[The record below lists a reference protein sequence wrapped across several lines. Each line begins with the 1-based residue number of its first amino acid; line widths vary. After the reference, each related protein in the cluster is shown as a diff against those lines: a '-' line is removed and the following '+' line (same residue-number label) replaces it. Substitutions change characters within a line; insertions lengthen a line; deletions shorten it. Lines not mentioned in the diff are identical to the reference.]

1 MENNRNY
8 HNNSVTTNREGTNPG
23 TYRHSAHTTRKMT
36 IGEIRDKIAIFMVFT
51 MSAISMSSIFGV
63 ILVAIARANPG
74 MKIEHFVAI
83 CMVVGFVIFAIFGY
97 CTEYIEC
104 RIKKNQKSTTN
115 NNSND

>member
-8 HNNSVTTNREGTNPG
+8 HSNSVTTNREGTNSS
-23 TYRHSAHTTRKMT
+23 TYRHSAHTTRRKT
-36 IGEIRDKIAIFMVFT
+36 IGEIRDNIAMFMVLA

-63 ILVAIARANPG
+63 ILVAIARVNPD
-74 MKIEHFVAI
+74 MKLEYFIAI

>member
-8 HNNSVTTNREGTNPG
+8 HNNFVTTNRAETNAS
-23 TYRHSAHTTRKMT
+23 TYRRSAHATRKS
-36 IGEIRDKIAIFMVFT
+36 IGAIRNKIAIFMVFT

-63 ILVAIARANPG
+63 IIASIARSNPD
-74 MKIEHFVAI
+74 MKFEHFIAI

-104 RIKKNQKSTTN
+104 RIKKNQRSTTTN
-115 NNSND
+115 NSSND